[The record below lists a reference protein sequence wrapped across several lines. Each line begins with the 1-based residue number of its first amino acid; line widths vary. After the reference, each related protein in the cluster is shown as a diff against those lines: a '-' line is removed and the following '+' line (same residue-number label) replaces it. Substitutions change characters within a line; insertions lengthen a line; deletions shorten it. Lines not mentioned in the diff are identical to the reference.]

1 MTNHEKLVGTW
12 KFNVDKTTES
22 DPSMAQML
30 KNMPEMRAQFE
41 EMLDSM
47 SVIFGKAE
55 ITMKGMGEEETSAYT
70 VVSQEGRTIVVEATE
85 KGEEKKETLTFA
97 FTDDDNIKGREHG
110 KEVDILRRRSK

>member
-47 SVIFGKAE
+47 SVIFG
-55 ITMKGMGEEETSAYT
+55 
-70 VVSQEGRTIVVEATE
+70 RTIVVEATE